1 MSVGMLKRMW
11 KDFAEFWTTQV
22 FWALLIS
29 AGAFLVQ
36 WKKGAFGRG
45 KFGENVTDNLI
56 PYGVIVALFVVGNIA
71 RTLFVTERDELRR
84 KRRRTRREE
93 HRGERKA
100 ELERLEREKPKPN
113 LQFRRVYLSTV
124 FVGHEMSGKSYN
136 AWVLEI
142 GNELSTSE
150 IGPAKEI
157 RAHVTYLDKN
167 SALQTV
173 CPARWGTYQPEE
185 SANIKQG
192 ESEGLILAFD
202 KGHWYSDLFNGVDL
216 PDKSKIEVR
225 LIDRDG
231 KDLLPEILSFEFR
244 SWGLGESSLTKI

>member
-1 MSVGMLKRMW
+1 MALTFDQKLALAGLGMAALTFIAGLGMALGMDVRTKG
-11 KDFAEFWTTQV
+11 EFI
-22 FWALLIS
+22 F
-29 AGAFLVQ
+29 
-36 WKKGAFGRG
+36 
-45 KFGENVTDNLI
+45 
-56 PYGVIVALFVVGNIA
+56 VI
-71 RTLFVTERDELRR
+71 
-84 KRRRTRREE
+84 
-93 HRGERKA
+93 